1 MLVRRQ
7 GDTVHNHTLKGLG
20 GTIHNDPLKGGT
32 IRNHTLRI
40 EIEAAREGITV
51 MTAEHILWTPR
62 EGAREGIT
70 VMTAEHILWTPR
82 EGARE
87 GITVM
92 TAVITIAHCSR
103 EGLTGAACLSLHP
116 PPPCL
121 RLHRRTN

>member
-70 VMTAEHILWTPR
+70 VMTA
-82 EGARE
+82 
-87 GITVM
+87 
-92 TAVITIAHCSR
+92 VITIAHCSR